1 MRFRPFAILLGGLT
15 STACASTA
23 ASPQDQELEA
33 RGGSTN
39 ASIDTQTQKGFE
51 VVIVYATPD
60 AGCPANPTECKAPP
74 AGPPSPLSTGK
85 QKPPSPVVSPGKNNS
100 PGKKPDS
107 TWDHTGPLDTLMPA
121 VHWNCDTMPATNV
134 IPIKPGTGSNMYYG
148 VSDPSKAGYF
158 AFLTHFFTKPSV
170 NLDHCHHV
178 KTVEYSGGGGGGLVI
193 AFRSREA
200 YNHAVKTWV
209 LEDELILIAFVA
221 GCGDHAKGE
230 RCFFRVRAADLVFK
244 DGELVVIAGG
254 KSCRPEDVTSG
265 GETEWGW
272 WKPPKPRPP
281 PPVGG
286 PGTTSCET
294 ETASG
299 TPTGPSRS
307 FSYSVTASPSV
318 SFSSA
323 SSSAFSSASSSAF
336 SSASS
341 SAFSSASSSAF
352 SSGSSSVDPSGPS
365 ASASSSSAF
374 SSAFSSEFSSVSP
387 SASSSALPPTE
398 SSAVIEEPEPTCIPP
413 ADTKYGLPTACLG
426 PDFDYDLDEHH
437 GWTDLP
443 QEYVEFIQTLAPEI
457 HDDGV
462 PSDGSEYDDYDW
474 LRRRALVRT
483 PNPNS
488 NGTHRST
495 LRRRA
500 TCVLPFL
507 CIDGNTVRAAGKVVD
522 DIKKAGRIEGSIN
535 TDIKFEIPNL
545 VDPNSPANRIKDLSA
560 KQIESPWGRSV
571 LLKAFGTPEDQRLGA
586 HLNIF
591 CVDCGVTGSAKL
603 AGKVKWSTFEGF
615 KFTEGHIKVT
625 VDAKLA
631 LKLGVDAQI
640 KLEQTFQ
647 TSLFD
652 LGLPGL
658 SWGVATIG
666 PMVSVGAKVT
676 LEAAANGRLLV
687 GAEMGLQSAEVNFD
701 VVDHSKTRSQNWTP
715 YFTPVLQAEG
725 ELMLSAS
732 LGLPIGL
739 KCGIKIASFDKSLG
753 IIDEPSIK
761 GVAQI
766 AASIGLENGTTFKG
780 GLSSANG
787 CQGISCQVS
796 WQNRVYV
803 NVFDLAEISLF
814 DTKDQP
820 IAQKCIQIG
829 ASSAASERQQA
840 KRYPALDG
848 RQASDTTT
856 TSSVASSPS
865 SSSASTGPTSTATT
879 KIIDVTNKIK
889 SGNASS
895 IVSYEIGS
903 IPYRPYNDSAG
914 FEYSMLVSSSH
925 GSSTGM
931 LVSCSNGNVYGA
943 EFDESAEN
951 TGCSELW
958 MSRGGDDILVADG
971 AQRLLHYDKDA
982 MTATGVSRLR
992 SEDETDLPVG
1002 AAIVALVRS
1011 DLGSDVADP
1020 DYFYAAVD
1028 PDGNIFYL
1036 VLCNYDD
1043 ETKGSRLFLANH
1055 PDNGIET
1062 LLSSDLKYSVT
1073 GGNVTECGPFL
1084 LQAAVFDEEDDYVG
1098 YDGGDENWEE
1108 WELEE
1113 GWWEEE

>member
-1 MRFRPFAILLGGLT
+1 MRFRSFAILLGGLT
-15 STACASTA
+15 ATAWASTA

-39 ASIDTQTQKGFE
+39 ASIETVTQKGFE
-51 VVIVYATPD
+51 VVIVYATSD

-85 QKPPSPVVSPGKNNS
+85 QKPPSPKPPSSIVSPGKNS

-148 VSDPSKAGYF
+148 VSDPDKAGYF

-178 KTVEYSGGGGGGLVI
+178 KTVEHSGGGLVI

-200 YNHAVKTWV
+200 YNHAVETWV

-230 RCFFRVRAADLVFK
+230 RCFFRARAVDLVFK
-244 DGELVVIAGG
+244 DGELVVVAGG

-281 PPVGG
+281 PVGG

-294 ETASG
+294 ASG
-299 TPTGPSRS
+299 SPTGPSRS

-323 SSSAFSSASSSAF
+323 SSSRPEHSVSSS
-336 SSASS
+336 
-341 SAFSSASSSAF
+341 
-352 SSGSSSVDPSGPS
+352 SGPS

-374 SSAFSSEFSSVSP
+374 SSAFSSG
-387 SASSSALPPTE
+387 ASSS
-398 SSAVIEEPEPTCIPP
+398 SSAVIEEPESTTCIPP

-426 PDFDYDLDEHH
+426 PDFDYDLDEHR

-443 QEYVEFIQTLAPEI
+443 QEYVDFIQTLAPEI

-483 PNPNS
+483 PFNP
-488 NGTHRST
+488 NGTHRGT

-545 VDPNSPANRIKDLSA
+545 ADPDSPANRIKDLSA

-625 VDAKLA
+625 MDAKLA

-647 TSLFD
+647 TSLFE

-701 VVDHSKTRSQNWTP
+701 VVDHKKTRSQNWTP

-796 WQNRVYV
+796 WQNRLYV

-829 ASSAASERQQA
+829 APSAAASKRQA
-840 KRYPALDG
+840 PPKYPALDG
-848 RQASDTTT
+848 RQASNTTTTTTPSIPSSSPPSTNPPTTT
-856 TSSVASSPS
+856 TSSTPVPNM
-865 SSSASTGPTSTATT
+865 
-879 KIIDVTNKIK
+879 KIIDITNKIK
-889 SGNASS
+889 SANASS
-895 IVSYEIGS
+895 TVSYQIGTL
-903 IPYRPYNDSAG
+903 PYRPYNDSAG
-914 FEYSMLVSSSH
+914 FSYSMLISSSPQNNNNN
-925 GSSTGM
+925 TVTPAM
-931 LVSCSNGNVYGA
+931 LISCSNGNIYA
-943 EFDESAEN
+943 SQLDPSAEN
-951 TGCSELW
+951 ENPSCSDLW
-958 MSRGGDDILVADG
+958 MSRGGDAILVADG
-971 AQRLLHYDKDA
+971 AQRLLHYDADA
-982 MTATGVSRLR
+982 MAAAGVSRLR
-992 SEDETDLPVG
+992 AEDETDLPRG

-1011 DLGSDVADP
+1011 DLGSDVEDP
-1020 DYFYAAVD
+1020 EYFYAAVD
-1028 PDGNIFYL
+1028 PEGGIFYL
-1036 VLCNYDD
+1036 VVCNYDD
-1043 ETKGSRLFLANH
+1043 ERKGSRVFLASH
-1055 PDNGIET
+1055 PDDGVER
-1062 LLSSDLKYSVT
+1062 LMSGDVRYSVT

-1084 LQAAVFDEEDDYVG
+1084 VQAAVFDEGDDYVG
-1098 YDGGDENWEE
+1098 YDGGDESWEE

-1113 GWWEEE
+1113 GWWEEEE

>member
-1 MRFRPFAILLGGLT
+1 MRFRPFAILLGGLAA
-15 STACASTA
+15 TARASPA
-23 ASPQDQELEA
+23 ASPQDLELEA
-33 RGGSTN
+33 RDGSTN
-39 ASIDTQTQKGFE
+39 ASIETVTQSGFE

-60 AGCPANPTECKAPP
+60 AGCPANPTECKAHP

-85 QKPPSPVVSPGKNNS
+85 KPPSPVS
-100 PGKKPDS
+100 PGKKPPSPVSPGENPDS

-134 IPIKPGTGSNMYYG
+134 IPIKPGAGSNMYYG
-148 VSDPSKAGYF
+148 VSDPSKPGYF

-178 KTVEYSGGGGGGLVI
+178 KRVEYSGGGLVI

-200 YNHAVKTWV
+200 YNHALKTWV
-209 LEDELILIAFVA
+209 LEDELILIAFIA

-230 RCFFRVRAADLVFK
+230 RCFFRVRAVDLVFK
-244 DGELVVIAGG
+244 DGELMVIAGG
-254 KSCRPEDVTSG
+254 KPCRPEDVTSG

-281 PPVGG
+281 PVGG
-286 PGTTSCET
+286 PGATSCET
-294 ETASG
+294 VETASG
-299 TPTGPSRS
+299 TPTGPSWS

-318 SFSSA
+318 S
-323 SSSAFSSASSSAF
+323 
-336 SSASS
+336 
-341 SAFSSASSSAF
+341 
-352 SSGSSSVDPSGPS
+352 SSVSPSGPS
-365 ASASSSSAF
+365 ASASSSSSSAFSSGSSVFPSGPSVSASSSAF
-374 SSAFSSEFSSVSP
+374 SSAFSSASSAFSSAFSSGSVVSP
-387 SASSSALPPTE
+387 SASSSAPPPE

-443 QEYVEFIQTLAPEI
+443 EEYVDFIQTLAPEI
-457 HDDGV
+457 NDDGV
-462 PSDGSEYDDYDW
+462 PSDGSEYGDYDW

-483 PNPNS
+483 PNPN
-488 NGTHRST
+488 GTRST
-495 LRRRA
+495 LSRRA

-507 CIDGNTVRAAGKVVD
+507 CIDGKTVAAAGKVVD
-522 DIKKAGRIEGSIN
+522 DIKKIGRIEGSIN
-535 TDIKFEIPNL
+535 TDIKFTIPNPATP
-545 VDPNSPANRIKDLSA
+545 DSPANRLKDPSA
-560 KQIESPWGRSV
+560 KQIDSPWGNSV
-571 LLKAFGTPEDQRLGA
+571 LLKAFGTPEDQKLGA

-603 AGKVKWSTFEGF
+603 AGKVKWTTFEGF

-625 VDAKLA
+625 MDAKLA
-631 LKLGVDAQI
+631 LKLGIDAQI

-647 TSLFD
+647 VSLFE

-666 PMVSVGAKVT
+666 PMVGVGAKVV

-687 GAEMGLQSAEVNFD
+687 GAEMGLQSAEVTFD
-701 VVDHSKTRSQNWTP
+701 VVDHKKTGSQNWTP

-732 LGLPIGL
+732 LGLPISL

-766 AASIGLENGTTFKG
+766 AASIGLEGSGGFKG

-796 WQNRVYV
+796 WKNRLYV
-803 NVFDLAEISLF
+803 NVFDVAEISLF

-829 ASSAASERQQA
+829 APAASKRQAEHKYLAGRQADSTTQSASSAAA
-840 KRYPALDG
+840 
-848 RQASDTTT
+848 
-856 TSSVASSPS
+856 SPS
-865 SSSASTGPTSTATT
+865 STAAARVIDVTT
-879 KIIDVTNKIK
+879 KIK
-889 SGNASS
+889 SANASS
-895 IVSYEIGS
+895 IVSYELGS

-914 FEYSMLVSSSH
+914 FEYSMLVDQ
-925 GSSTGM
+925 GVTGM

-943 EFDESAEN
+943 AFDESAEN
-951 TGCSELW
+951 PGCSELW

-971 AQRLLHYDKDA
+971 AQRLLHYDTDA
-982 MTATGVSRLR
+982 MNATGVSRLR

-1002 AAIVALVRS
+1002 AAIVVLVRS

-1020 DYFYAAVD
+1020 DYSYAAVD

-1062 LLSSDLKYSVT
+1062 LLSPDLKYSIT
-1073 GGNVTECGPFL
+1073 GGTVTECGPFL

-1098 YDGGDENWEE
+1098 NDGGDENWEE
-1108 WELEE
+1108 WELED
-1113 GWWEEE
+1113 GWWEEEEEEEE